1 MAHVTDS
8 TKEHTLGAMLVVA
21 STAVFA
27 LSGILTKS
35 ISADALTVTC
45 WRGLVGGILMT
56 VYVILR
62 RGNAGQPNSLRL
74 GWRGWLVVVVG
85 AGASVAFI
93 GAFKYTYVANAA
105 FIYAT
110 VPFATALLALLVIG
124 ERIRGKTVLAGVASL
139 AGVALMVSWGLGA
152 GNLFGDLLA
161 LAMTF
166 LSALYVVLIRLHRD
180 TPVVWAGAVSAYL
193 LFGLGWLVTDPLA
206 VSTIDAIY
214 LFTFG
219 CSFALGAI
227 LWTEGARLIPAAE
240 SGLLGT
246 AEVPFAIFF
255 AWLFLAEVPPAASL
269 FGGLVVL
276 AAVFVHAGS
285 DWRAAKRRLQPAT
298 G

>member
-1 MAHVTDS
+1 MAYVMDS
-8 TKEHTLGAMLVVA
+8 TKDHTLGAALVVA
-21 STAVFA
+21 SAAVFG
-27 LSGILTKS
+27 LSGVMTKA

-45 WRGLVGGILMT
+45 WRGLIGGILMT
-56 VYVILR
+56 IYVMLR
-62 RGNAGQPNSLRL
+62 RGKAGQPTSLRL
-74 GWRGWLVVVVG
+74 GWKGWLVAFVG
-85 AGASVAFI
+85 AIASVAFI
-93 GAFKYTYVANAA
+93 AAFKYTYVANAA

-139 AGVALMVSWGLGA
+139 GGVALMVSSGLGG

-166 LSALYVVLIRLHRD
+166 LSALYVVLIRLYRD

-193 LFGLGWLVTDPLA
+193 LFALGWLVTDPLA
-206 VSTIDAIY
+206 VSAIDAVY

-219 CSFALGAI
+219 CTFALGAI

-246 AEVPFAIFF
+246 AEVPFAVFF
-255 AWLFLAEVPPAASL
+255 AWLFLAEVAPAASL
-269 FGGLVVL
+269 LGGLVVL
-276 AAVFVHAGS
+276 AAVFAHAGS
-285 DWRAAKRRLQPAT
+285 DWHTAKRTQPAT

>member
-1 MAHVTDS
+1 MAYVMDS
-8 TKEHTLGAMLVVA
+8 TKEHTLGAALVVA
-21 STAVFA
+21 STAVFGLA
-27 LSGILTKS
+27 GVLTKA

-45 WRGLVGGILMT
+45 WRGLVGGVLMT
-56 VYVILR
+56 IYVMLR
-62 RGNAGQPNSLRL
+62 RGKAGQPASLRL
-74 GWRGWLVVVVG
+74 GWKGWLVAIVG
-85 AGASVAFI
+85 AVASIAFI
-93 GAFKYTYVANAA
+93 AAFKYTFVANAA

-124 ERIRGKTVLAGVASL
+124 ERIRARTVLAGVASL
-139 AGVALMVSWGLGA
+139 VGVALMVSSGLGT
-152 GNLFGDLLA
+152 GNLFGDFLA

-166 LSALYVVLIRLHRD
+166 LSALYVVLIRLYRD

-206 VSTIDAIY
+206 VTATDALY
-214 LFTFG
+214 LVTFG
-219 CSFALGAI
+219 SSFALAAI
-227 LWTEGARLIPAAE
+227 LWTEGARLIPAGE

-269 FGGLVVL
+269 FGGFVVL
-276 AAVFVHAGS
+276 AAVFAHAGS
-285 DWRAAKRRLQPAT
+285 DWRTAKRAQPAT